1 MLCRASV
8 QPSPV
13 RKVPKRK
20 SPGPPCPGLTVT
32 RSPIFVARISPVTTV
47 VQRGRTKAVGDKNI
61 LLHKC
66 HRAGVE
72 PKLVMGFPPRHRFP
86 PNGTPKPRCPPV
98 AGASLIEVPWSGETL
113 MPMEPGE
120 CRQPAPECVR
130 PAQMATT
137 PEARK
142 IWSTSLERGS
152 CLRLT
157 LRQMRVAR
165 RQQRD
170 QCAQILLES
179 RAVTSVT
186 SRSIVSFG
194 P

>member
-1 MLCRASV
+1 MPWAYGYAFPHLRRAN
-8 QPSPV
+8 
-13 RKVPKRK
+13 
-20 SPGPPCPGLTVT
+20 LTGNHSGST
-32 RSPIFVARISPVTTV
+32 WQHKGSR
-47 VQRGRTKAVGDKNI
+47 DKNI

-72 PKLVMGFPPRHRFP
+72 PKLVMGFPPHHRFP
-86 PNGTPKPRCPPV
+86 PNGTPKPRCPPPSPGLHLLKFH
-98 AGASLIEVPWSGETL
+98 GAVKLSCLWSLVNAASPRLSVCGRRK
-113 MPMEPGE
+113 
-120 CRQPAPECVR
+120 RQPLQRRGKYGP
-130 PAQMATT
+130 
-137 PEARK
+137 
-142 IWSTSLERGS
+142 TSLERGS

>member
-1 MLCRASV
+1 VPWAYGYAFPHLRRANLTGNHSGSTWQDKGSRGQKYFITQMSQSGCRA
-8 QPSPV
+8 
-13 RKVPKRK
+13 
-20 SPGPPCPGLTVT
+20 
-32 RSPIFVARISPVTTV
+32 
-47 VQRGRTKAVGDKNI
+47 
-61 LLHKC
+61 
-66 HRAGVE
+66 E
-72 PKLVMGFPPRHRFP
+72 LVMGFPPRHRFP
-86 PNGTPKPRCPPV
+86 PNGTPKPRCPPPSPGLHLLKFL
-98 AGASLIEVPWSGETL
+98 GAVKLSCLWSLVNAASPRLSV
-113 MPMEPGE
+113 
-120 CRQPAPECVR
+120 CDRRKRQPLQRRGKYGP
-130 PAQMATT
+130 
-137 PEARK
+137 
-142 IWSTSLERGS
+142 TSLERGS

>member
-47 VQRGRTKAVGDKNI
+47 VQRDRTKAVGDKNI

-86 PNGTPKPRCPPV
+86 PNGTPKPRCPPPSPGLHLLKFL
-98 AGASLIEVPWSGETL
+98 GAVKL
-113 MPMEPGE
+113 
-120 CRQPAPECVR
+120 
-130 PAQMATT
+130 
-137 PEARK
+137 
-142 IWSTSLERGS
+142 S
-152 CLRLT
+152 CLWSLVNAASPRLS
-157 LRQMRVAR
+157 VCDR
-165 RQQRD
+165 RKWQPLQRRGKYG
-170 QCAQILLES
+170 LP
-179 RAVTSVT
+179 R
-186 SRSIVSFG
+186 
-194 P
+194 

>member
-13 RKVPKRK
+13 RKLPKRK

-130 PAQMATT
+130 PAQTATT

-142 IWSTSLERGS
+142 IWSDLARTRLMFASDLEANES
-152 CLRLT
+152 C
-157 LRQMRVAR
+157 A
-165 RQQRD
+165 
-170 QCAQILLES
+170 AP
-179 RAVTSVT
+179 AA
-186 SRSIVSFG
+186 
-194 P
+194 